1 MGQKTE
7 HPVKKTHSDRKVK
20 CHSEREEPL
29 AGSWRAGAGNRKQA
43 KADRESS
50 RELGDSRQN
59 VTVTDLKVLNGSPP
73 S

>member
-1 MGQKTE
+1 M
-7 HPVKKTHSDRKVK
+7 K